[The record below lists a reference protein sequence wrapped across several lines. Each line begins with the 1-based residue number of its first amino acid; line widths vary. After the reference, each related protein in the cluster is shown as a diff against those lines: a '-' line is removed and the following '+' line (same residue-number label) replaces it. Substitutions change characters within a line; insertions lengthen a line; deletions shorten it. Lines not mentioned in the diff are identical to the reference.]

1 MSELIAELKAD
12 HTTLKQILKQAADIR
27 VPAIDRAA
35 ILSQAKMALLS
46 HLDKENREL
55 YPKLKLIAK
64 NDPALQSTMETF
76 AKDMEDI
83 ARQALE
89 FFDKYGD
96 PALVGEQLKNNVHY
110 SIQFGADL
118 ERLVTLLG
126 LRIGREERILYPQY
140 DRVGA
145 EMKAA

>member
-1 MSELIAELKAD
+1 MSKLVEELKSD
-12 HTTLKQILKQAADIR
+12 HVTLKQALKQAADFR
-27 VPAIDRAA
+27 VPALDRVAL
-35 ILSQAKMALLS
+35 LSQAKMALLS
-46 HLDKENREL
+46 HLDKENTEL
-55 YPKLKLIAK
+55 YPKLRVVAQ
-64 NDPALQSTMETF
+64 NDPALHCTMETF

-89 FFDKYGD
+89 FFDKYRD

-118 ERLVTLLG
+118 ERLVILLG
-126 LRIGREERILYPQY
+126 LRIGREERILYPEY